1 MAEIKTKKNSA
12 SVEDF
17 INAVPDEKKREDS
30 LELLRM
36 FKEVT
41 GESPSMW
48 GTSIVGYGLYHY
60 KSEKSSQEGDWPLAG
75 FSPRKQNLTI
85 YIMNG
90 TDNYKELFIKL
101 GKYKTSVGCLYISK
115 LSDVD
120 VKVLGKIIKASYT
133 DSKRKFNGEG

>member
-1 MAEIKTKKNSA
+1 MAEVKTKKNNA

-17 INAVPDEKKREDS
+17 INAIPDERKREDS
-30 LELLRM
+30 KKLLKM

-41 GESPSMW
+41 GESPAMW

-60 KSEKSSQEGDWPLAG
+60 KSERSSQEGDWPLVG

-90 TDNYKELFIKL
+90 PDNYRELFKKL
-101 GKYKTSVGCLYISK
+101 GKYKNSVGCLYIK
-115 LSDVD
+115 RLSDVD
-120 VKVLGKIIKASYT
+120 VSVLREIIKTSYI
-133 DSKRKFNGEG
+133 DSKRKFNG